1 MNIRLI
7 TSLSSLA
14 SLVGGTKPADYGNF
28 VYQTQDVKMTLDASA
43 DGNSQFSVEC
53 SSRFEDSFQLQPA
66 PLGDLEEIEGIT
78 IHLFPPPSSPDS
90 LRETWVPKI
99 HAACP
104 QLTVEDTDLL
114 FFEVNNEGNLETE
127 LGGAKVVLKRQWG
140 ELSAGR
146 YLSDKALSEL
156 RLHKGDHYEL
166 TPIDG
171 HDTVEDLIDS
181 FQQACP
187 LWFEFFNFDKDFRI
201 VRFANPD
208 TLYAMG
214 GYLHERLFKHP
225 V

>member
-1 MNIRLI
+1 PVTVPNICVTVFFR
-7 TSLSSLA
+7 
-14 SLVGGTKPADYGNF
+14 
-28 VYQTQDVKMTLDASA
+28 
-43 DGNSQFSVEC
+43 
-53 SSRFEDSFQLQPA
+53 
-66 PLGDLEEIEGIT
+66 
-78 IHLFPPPSSPDS
+78 PPGSPDS
-90 LRETWVPKI
+90 LRETWIPKI

-114 FFEVNNEGNLETE
+114 FFEVNNEGDLETE
-127 LGGAKVVLKRQWG
+127 LGGAKVVLKRQWL

-156 RLHKGDHYEL
+156 RLQYDIHPDGFVYVRLGCDGFEDQPAGDTGHKIFRLVSKGDHYEL

-181 FQQACP
+181 FQEACP